1 MVERPEKEIIIKK
14 EKPNVLDR
22 RSSKSNRRR
31 ERERERER
39 EGERERE
46 Q

>member
-14 EKPNVLDR
+14 ERANVVDR
-22 RSSKSNRRR
+22 RSSKSNRRKER

-39 EGERERE
+39 DGR
-46 Q
+46 